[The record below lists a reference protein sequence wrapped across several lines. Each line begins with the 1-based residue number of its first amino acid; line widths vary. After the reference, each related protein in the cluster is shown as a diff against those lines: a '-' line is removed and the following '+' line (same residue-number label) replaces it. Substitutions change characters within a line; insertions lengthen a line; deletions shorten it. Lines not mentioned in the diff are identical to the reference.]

1 MSGSNTQLQSL
12 EVEMK
17 RGIVYQQIK
26 KNQGGNSKEGGIG
39 H

>member
-26 KNQGGNSKEGGIG
+26 KKSGWKQ
-39 H
+39 